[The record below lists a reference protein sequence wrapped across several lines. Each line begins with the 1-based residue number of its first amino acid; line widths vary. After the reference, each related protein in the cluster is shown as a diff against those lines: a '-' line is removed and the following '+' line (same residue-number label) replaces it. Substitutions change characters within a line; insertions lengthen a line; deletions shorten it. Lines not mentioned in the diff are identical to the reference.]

1 MKTNRYDLTRL
12 AVLYFPDSTE
22 KNARRR
28 LFKLLQGERDLW
40 KQLTTLHF
48 GRYQRT
54 LTPRQYEA
62 ITHTLGLPDS
72 DDDFGN
78 WAR

>member
-12 AVLYFPDSTE
+12 PVLYFPDSTE

-28 LFKLLQGERDLW
+28 LLKTLQGERDLW
-40 KQLTTLHF
+40 EQLTALHF

-54 LTPRQYEA
+54 LTPRQYEL
-62 ITHTLGLPDS
+62 IIRTLGLPDS